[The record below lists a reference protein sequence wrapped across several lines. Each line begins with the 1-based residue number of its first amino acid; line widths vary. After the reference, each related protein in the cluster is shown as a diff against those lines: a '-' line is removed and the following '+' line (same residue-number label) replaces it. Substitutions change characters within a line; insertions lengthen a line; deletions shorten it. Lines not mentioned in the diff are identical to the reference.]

1 MKKITFT
8 KKQKTIG
15 AVFLVVL
22 VLFTAWVL
30 WANTALTVTNVTLT
44 EENLPEVFD
53 GYKIAHISDLHDGEM
68 GKDNIKLL
76 EALKEAQPD
85 IIVLTG
91 DMVDSRRIDV
101 SLTLRFAEGAVEIA
115 PCYYIPGNHESRI
128 PEEYEK
134 LKAGLKSA
142 GVTILENTIAEI
154 KKDGEKITIAGVI
167 DPAFDESADQSVY
180 PDVMRGFLT
189 SLPER
194 DGYAV
199 LLSHRPELFDVYRE
213 AGFDLVLTG
222 HAHGGQ
228 ARLPFFGAVYVPSQG
243 WFPEYT
249 EGVYTEELTDMVI
262 SRGIGNSSVP
272 IRFNNRPELII
283 IELKTK

>member
-8 KKQKTIG
+8 KKQKTFGLI
-15 AVFLVVL
+15 FLLFL

-30 WANTALTVTNVTLT
+30 WANTALTVTKVTLT

-68 GKDNIKLL
+68 GKDNKRLL

-85 IIVLTG
+85 IIVFTG

-101 SLTLRFAEGAVEIA
+101 NLTLRFAEGAVEIA

-128 PEEYEK
+128 PEDYEK

-142 GVTILENTIAEI
+142 GVTILENTANEI
-154 KKDGEKITIAGVI
+154 EKDGEIITIAGVI
-167 DPAFDESADQSVY
+167 DPAFEETVDQSVH
-180 PDVMRGFLT
+180 PDIMRGFLN
-189 SLPER
+189 SLPET
-194 DGYAV
+194 DGYTI
-199 LLSHRPELFDVYRE
+199 LLSHRPELFDVYCE

-228 ARLPFFGAVYVPSQG
+228 ARLPFIGAVYVPSQG
-243 WFPEYT
+243 WFPEYA
-249 EGVYTEELTDMVI
+249 EGVHSEKTTDMIV
-262 SRGIGNSSVP
+262 SRGIGNSSFP
-272 IRFNNRPELII
+272 LRFNNRPELII